1 MKRIMIAG
9 THSGCGK
16 TTVTCAILAALK
28 HRSMN
33 VSSFKCGPDYIDPMF
48 HQKVIGVPSHNLD
61 SFFCDD
67 ETLKYL
73 MYENSKNADISVAE
87 GVMGYYD
94 GVDGKGSAHSVS
106 TITGTPVA
114 VVIDCKGASESIGA
128 IMKGFL
134 SYKQPNMIKGFIF
147 NRMPERLVPRM
158 KELCSELGTR
168 FFGHMP
174 TNSFTFESRRLG
186 LVTADEVNDIREKLS
201 ELRLLAESRILLDEI
216 IEVSDVPYPQH
227 YEPKLHISAYKKQP
241 NIAVAKDEAFCF
253 IYSDNIALLE
263 KLGCKIK
270 YFSPLRDEKLPDDC
284 CGLLLS
290 GGYPELY
297 AEKLSKNKHM
307 LKAVKCA
314 VKSGIPTIAECGG
327 FMYLHEKIILSDDR
341 SYEMVGAIKG
351 NVFSTSKLQRFGYV
365 TLEAKKDCLICGES
379 DKIAAHE
386 FHYWDSTDCGSDF
399 IARKNDG
406 RNWECIHA
414 DKSLYAGFPHL
425 YFYTDVKMAERFVAA
440 CAEYGEKNGQDQ

>member
-1 MKRIMIAG
+1 MKRVMIAG

-28 HRSMN
+28 HRGMN

-73 MYENSKNADISVAE
+73 MNENGAKADISVVE

-94 GVDGKGSAHSVS
+94 GVEGKGSAHSVS
-106 TITGTPVA
+106 TVTGTPVI

-134 SYKQPNMIKGFIF
+134 EYKQPNMIKGFIF
-147 NRMPERLVPRM
+147 NRLPERLVPRM
-158 KELCSELGTR
+158 KELCIELETI
-168 FFGHMP
+168 FFGYMP

-186 LVTADEVNDIREKLS
+186 LVTADEIDDIKEKLS
-201 ELRLLAESRILLDEI
+201 ELSLLAEKNIMLDEI
-216 IEVSDVPYPQH
+216 IKVSDVPYPV
-227 YEPKLHISAYKKQP
+227 YSEPGLHIIERKINP
-241 NIAVAKDEAFCF
+241 IIAVAKDEAFCF
-253 IYSDNIALLE
+253 IYSDNIAFLE
-263 KLGCKIK
+263 RLGCKIK
-270 YFSPLRDEKLPDDC
+270 YFSPMRDEKLPDNC
-284 CGLLLS
+284 CGLILS

-297 AEKLSKNKHM
+297 AEKLSQNHHM
-307 LKAVKCA
+307 TETI
-314 VKSGIPTIAECGG
+314 KSAIESGMPTIAECGG
-327 FMYLHEKIILSDDR
+327 FMYLHERMILSDDK

-365 TLEAKKDCLICGES
+365 TLEAKKACLICDKS

-406 RNWECIHA
+406 RNWECIHS

-425 YFYTDVKMAERFVAA
+425 YFYANVKIAERFVAA
-440 CAEYGEKNGQDQ
+440 CAEYGERYGQGQ